1 MAYGQV
7 RLLRNAAI
15 KRYKQLKP
23 SAKQHREQFISDL
36 ADAMEEVYGTKRASI
51 IRSLAVTED
60 QRIIHRQIKSK
71 LKGSGGSI
79 SRLQVPHPHIPNKYI
94 WTEDKDE
101 IETNIINANKKKFR
115 LADNT
120 PFRMEPLLSDYGTYA
135 DTPQSTDILLGRYD
149 SDTFDQGT
157 KLFLRH
163 LKVED
168 TILSSPSISNRI
180 EVKEFQD
187 YWKKIRKRTSSSP
200 YGRHF
205 GQ

>member
-1 MAYGQV
+1 MGQNELPSFDHLQS
-7 RLLRNAAI
+7 RKSNA
-15 KRYKQLKP
+15 L
-23 SAKQHREQFISDL
+23 
-36 ADAMEEVYGTKRASI
+36 SI
-51 IRSLAVTED
+51 
-60 QRIIHRQIKSK
+60 SK
-71 LKGSGGSI
+71 LRA
-79 SRLQVPHPHIPNKYI
+79 RLQVAHPHVPNEYI

-101 IETNIINANKKKFR
+101 IETSIINANKKKFR